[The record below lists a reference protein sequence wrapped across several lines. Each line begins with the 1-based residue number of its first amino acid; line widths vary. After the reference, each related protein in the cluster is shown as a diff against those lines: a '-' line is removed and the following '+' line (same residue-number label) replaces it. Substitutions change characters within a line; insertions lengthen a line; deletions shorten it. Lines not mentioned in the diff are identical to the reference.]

1 MKKFLKKQQV
11 EKMFEN
17 DMSIINSRLNNLNPE
32 QVEMFYWSQF
42 LSSLYK
48 NKGISKRQYN
58 EWSYEKICN

>member
-48 NKGISKRQYN
+48 SKGISKRQYN
-58 EWSYEKICN
+58 EWSCERICN